1 MGRNTEGPKRSS
13 LFSGILIL
21 FTVAHFAHHLL
32 AASLYPLLPF
42 IRNNFRLDYTQ
53 SAGVVSAFSFA
64 NGIGQLP
71 GGWLADRIDSRILIA
86 LGISGV
92 ALAGI
97 LIGLSQT
104 YVMLLVFLVLM
115 GALGGGYH
123 PSAAPTV
130 ASLVEPKV
138 RGRALGLHEIG
149 AGVAF
154 FIVPIIAAAIAAS
167 LGWRVSF
174 IVLAIPTLIYG
185 VVFYQILRR
194 RAGSTKARQVEID
207 YHDETSPTIPGR
219 VRRLVAF
226 LILIVASGA
235 IIHSALAF
243 ITLYI
248 VDELGASEQ
257 AAATFLS
264 IMQSAGLWASVA
276 GGYLSDRLGKV
287 KVILAINLVSVGCI
301 YLLTYASFG
310 VEIGT
315 LLLIIGIC
323 TFMRLTV
330 SEAYI
335 MEYTTKRRRSTV
347 YGIYYFS
354 MTETGAVL
362 APVMGH
368 MIDHFGFHNSF
379 AMASI
384 ALVSVTLICS
394 LFLWRSRK

>member
-1 MGRNTEGPKRSS
+1 MGRSTEDPKRTS

-21 FTVAHFAHHLL
+21 FTIAHFAHHLL

-42 IRNNFRLDYTQ
+42 IRNDFRLDYTQ

-64 NGIGQLP
+64 NGFSQLP
-71 GGWLADRIDSRILIA
+71 GGWLADRVSSRILIA
-86 LGISGV
+86 FGISGV
-92 ALAGI
+92 ALAGL

-104 YVMLLVFLVLM
+104 YVMLIVFLVLM
-115 GALGGGYH
+115 GAFGGGYH

-130 ASLVEPKV
+130 ASLVEPEI
-138 RGRALGLHEIG
+138 RGRALGFHEIG

-154 FIVPIIAAAIAAS
+154 FIVPVIAATIAAS

-174 IVLAIPTLIYG
+174 IALAIPTLIYG
-185 VVFYQILRR
+185 GVFYQILRR
-194 RAGSTKARQVEID
+194 HAGSKKARQVETNYD
-207 YHDETSPTIPGR
+207 DETSLPVPGR
-219 VRRLVAF
+219 VRSLVAF

-257 AAATFLS
+257 AAATLLS
-264 IMQSAGLWASVA
+264 VMQSAGLWASMA

-287 KVILAINLVSVGCI
+287 KIILAINIISAGCI
-301 YLLTYASFG
+301 YLLTHASFG

-315 LLLIIGIC
+315 VLLIIGIC

-335 MEYTTKRRRSTV
+335 IEYTTKRRRSTI

-368 MIDHFGFHNSF
+368 MIDHSGFHTSF
-379 AMASI
+379 AIASV
-384 ALVSVTLICS
+384 ALVSVTIICS

>member
-1 MGRNTEGPKRSS
+1 MGRNKEDPKRTS
-13 LFSGILIL
+13 LLSGILIL
-21 FTVAHFAHHLL
+21 FAIAHFAHHLL

-130 ASLVEPKV
+130 ASLVKPEV

-149 AGVAF
+149 AGAAF
-154 FIVPIIAAAIAAS
+154 FIVPVIAAAIAAS
-167 LGWRVSF
+167 MGWRFSF

-194 RAGSTKARQVEID
+194 RAGSTKARQAETN
-207 YHDETSPTIPGR
+207 YHDDTSPTIPSR
-219 VRRLVAF
+219 IRRLVAF

-235 IIHSALAF
+235 IVHSALAF
-243 ITLYI
+243 LTLYI

-257 AAATFLS
+257 AAATLLS
-264 IMQSAGLWASVA
+264 VMQSAGLWASVF

-287 KVILAINLVSVGCI
+287 KVVVAINLITTVCI
-301 YLLTYASFG
+301 YLLTHASFG

-315 LLLIIGIC
+315 LLLVIGVC

-330 SEAYI
+330 SESYI
-335 MEYTTKRRRSTV
+335 MEYTTERRRSTV

-368 MIDHFGFHNSF
+368 MIDNYGFQTSF
-379 AMASI
+379 SIASI
-384 ALVSVTLICS
+384 ALVSVTLVCA
-394 LFLWRSRK
+394 LFLWCSRK

>member
-1 MGRNTEGPKRSS
+1 MDRNTEYPKRPS

-21 FTVAHFAHHLL
+21 FTIAHFAHHLL

-71 GGWLADRIDSRILIA
+71 GGWLADRINSRILIA
-86 LGISGV
+86 IGISGV

-97 LIGLSQT
+97 LIGFSQT
-104 YVMLLVFLVLM
+104 YVMLIVLLVLM

-130 ASLVEPKV
+130 ASLVKPEM

-154 FIVPIIAAAIAAS
+154 FIVPVIAAAIATG
-167 LGWRVSF
+167 LGWRISF
-174 IVLAIPTLIYG
+174 IALAIPTLIYG
-185 VVFYQILRR
+185 GVFYQVLRR
-194 RAGSTKARQVEID
+194 HAGSKEVRQVETD
-207 YHDETSPTIPGR
+207 YHDGTSLTIPGR

-243 ITLYI
+243 LTLYV

-257 AAATFLS
+257 AAATLVS
-264 IMQSAGLWASVA
+264 VMQSAGLWASVA
-276 GGYLSDRLGKV
+276 GGYLSDRLGKI
-287 KVILAINLVSVGCI
+287 KIILVINLTTASCI
-301 YLLTYASFG
+301 YLLTDASLG
-310 VEIGT
+310 IEIGI
-315 LLLIIGIC
+315 LLLVIGVG

-330 SEAYI
+330 SESYI
-335 MEYTTKRRRSTV
+335 MEYTTERSRSTV

-362 APVMGH
+362 APVMGY
-368 MIDHFGFHNSF
+368 MIDSFGFHTSF
-379 AMASI
+379 VMATC

-394 LFLWRSRK
+394 LSLWRGRK